1 MLGGLKDVTFMANT
15 MWKDGSKDL
24 KVSIKMD
31 DLTMFAFADGNISE
45 WVDREDLEVTYSMDD
60 EAGSILSRVPGC

>member
-1 MLGGLKDVTFMANT
+1 MANT

-60 EAGSILSRVPGC
+60 EAGSILSDEFTH

>member
-15 MWKDGSKDL
+15 MWKDGSKDM
-24 KVSIKMD
+24 KVTIKMD

-45 WVDREDLEVTYSMDD
+45 WVDREDLEVTYSMEND
-60 EAGSILSRVPGC
+60 EAGSIIT

>member
-1 MLGGLKDVTFMANT
+1 MANT